1 MRRRRPL
8 PRRDRARGGRG
19 RSRAVRARTA
29 GCAVP
34 AERSREMRRAW
45 ALLARVHLATPVSA
59 SLAGDVV
66 ARLPRRRGRARVIG
80 VAVLTFTAAFLGG
93 YTGLTP
99 LPWRARPSSAPVR
112 ETRAG
117 LVENPLARPITEPRS
132 DSHGASR
139 KDDDAE
145 ASPPSATPKRR
156 RGDAR
161 PLPR

>member
-1 MRRRRPL
+1 
-8 PRRDRARGGRG
+8 
-19 RSRAVRARTA
+19 
-29 GCAVP
+29 
-34 AERSREMRRAW
+34 MRRAW

-117 LVENPLARPITEPRS
+117 LVENPLARPITKPRFEPRS
-132 DSHGASR
+132 ESLGASQ